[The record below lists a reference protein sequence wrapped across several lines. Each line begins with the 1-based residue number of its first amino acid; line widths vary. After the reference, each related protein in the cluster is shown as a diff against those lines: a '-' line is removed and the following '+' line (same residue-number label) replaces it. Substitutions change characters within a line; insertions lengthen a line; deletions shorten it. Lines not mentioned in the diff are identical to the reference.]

1 MDEEEDEVDE
11 DYAKHLVEGPV
22 LEDES
27 DSSFDVIFLNLNL
40 KFLFFT
46 INFLYSM
53 TRPHPHPQKIH

>member
-40 KFLFFT
+40 KFLFFK
-46 INFLYSM
+46 IHFLYSM